1 MKNTIIKPL
10 LLLTIAIS
18 LTSCEWIKDT
28 PKHKKPSPE
37 EIAENWNKTD
47 GKISNKEANQ
57 LEENYKKM
65 LYNGSRDS
73 LIDANSEV
81 YQDTREVWFN
91 LKDLKNYIA
100 YIEQHGKDNNY
111 DQLGIR
117 VYLGTKEPLKDG
129 KAVTTVFFYGTGN
142 PNNGSTPQKSTTQS
156 GIDTNIPGIDALN
169 KGTSGM
175 PPKDLIYP

>member
-1 MKNTIIKPL
+1 MKNNILKSF

-18 LTSCEWIKDT
+18 LTSCEWNKDT
-28 PKHKKPSPE
+28 PKHNDPSPE
-37 EIAENWNKTD
+37 EIAKKWNNTK

-57 LEENYKKM
+57 LEENYKKL

-73 LIDANSEV
+73 LIDANGEV
-81 YQDTREVWFN
+81 YKDTREVWF
-91 LKDLKNYIA
+91 DIEELKNYIA

-117 VYLGTKEPLKDG
+117 VYLGTKEPIKDG
-129 KAVTTVFFYGTGN
+129 KAVTTLFFYGTGHA
-142 PNNGSTPQKSTTQS
+142 NGLTSQRSTTQS
-156 GIDTNIPGIDALN
+156 ALDTNIPGIDGLN

>member
-1 MKNTIIKPL
+1 MKNNILKSL
-10 LLLTIAIS
+10 FLLTIAIS

-28 PKHKKPSPE
+28 PNHNDPSPE
-37 EIAENWNKTD
+37 EIAKNWNKTD

-65 LYNGSRDS
+65 LYSGSRDS
-73 LIDANSEV
+73 LIDASGEV
-81 YQDTREVWFN
+81 YKDTREVWFN
-91 LKDLKNYIA
+91 LEDLKNYIA

-117 VYLGTKEPLKDG
+117 VYLGTKEPIKDG
-129 KAVTTVFFYGTGN
+129 KAVTTVFFYGTGH
-142 PNNGSTPQKSTTQS
+142 PNGPSTQKSTTQV
-156 GIDTNIPGIDALN
+156 GVDTNIPGIDGFN

-175 PPKDLIYP
+175 PPKDLIFP